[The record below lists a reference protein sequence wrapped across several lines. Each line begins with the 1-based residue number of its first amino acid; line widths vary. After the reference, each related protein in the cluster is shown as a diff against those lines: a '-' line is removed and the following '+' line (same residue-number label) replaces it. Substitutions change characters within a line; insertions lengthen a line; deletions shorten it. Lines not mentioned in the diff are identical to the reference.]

1 MSSGFQH
8 CPACDEEY
16 VAGIAAC
23 VECGGAL
30 QPGPLPRLER
40 GERRAAAAVAP
51 VEAATG
57 AAAGAPDTLLTELRG
72 REAHEAAVALLQEGI
87 VCAVECDGASKVYL
101 PHQSPREPFAV
112 TRQVSLFVAADQV
125 ERAGEILASLQSEDL
140 IGEQWADV
148 PPPEAGLA
156 DEVDPPPADSE
167 PPSDAAPLAPSRST
181 MNVVWVVLLGLALL
195 VFMLAGR

>member
-40 GERRAAAAVAP
+40 GERRAAAAAAAP
-51 VEAATG
+51 AA
-57 AAAGAPDTLLTELRG
+57 AAAIAGAPDTLLTELPG

-112 TRQVSLFVAADQV
+112 SRQVSVFVAADQV

-140 IGEQWADV
+140 IGEQWAST
-148 PPPEAGLA
+148 PPPEAGLG
-156 DEVDPPPADSE
+156 DIEPEPADAE